1 MSPAPRAIAIVVA
14 VVMFM
19 GILEGTIISTALPHM
34 ARDFGVAPVDL
45 GIGITAY
52 LLVSAMFLPISSWV
66 AERLG
71 TKRVLMTAILGFAL
85 ASLLCGASTTLTGFV
100 AARALQAFFAS
111 LMVPVANLVL
121 LRVTPK
127 RQLVQMTAISTT
139 PALIAPVI
147 GPPLGGFITAAL
159 GWQYIFFINLPLAVI
174 GIALVW
180 RMVPDLRAE
189 VRAAFDLRGFVLVA
203 AALAGA
209 VLAMERLGAQPAAWH
224 APALLAIAAGA
235 TGVLAMRHMRRAA
248 APIVPLAALRH
259 GTFRSI
265 AFGAGFLMRLPFMGQ
280 ALLLPLFFQ
289 VGFGLSPVATGVLL
303 LAQNLGDLLLKPIAG
318 AAITRLGFRRALIT
332 GTTTMVVGIAGI
344 GLLHP
349 AMPFWLLCLALLV
362 VGAARSIAFTGMMAL
377 TFADVDQDELAG
389 ATVLNNLANAL
400 SAALGV
406 SLASLLVNLAVGEGG
421 GAGSLADYRL
431 AILCLAGVGAMAIPL
446 FARLPR
452 DAGAAVSGH
461 RLGAE
466 LA

>member
-1 MSPAPRAIAIVVA
+1 
-14 VVMFM
+14 MFM

-45 GIGITAY
+45 GVGITAY

-85 ASLLCGASTTLTGFV
+85 ASLLCGASSSLTGFV
-100 AARALQAFFAS
+100 AARTLQAFFAS

-147 GPPLGGFITAAL
+147 GPPLGGFITAAV
-159 GWQYIFFINLPLAVI
+159 GWQYIFFINLPLAAV

-180 RMVPDLRAE
+180 WMVPELRAE
-189 VRAAFDLRGFVLVA
+189 VRAAFDLRGFVLVS

-209 VLAMERLGAQPAAWH
+209 VLAMEQLGAHPASWH
-224 APALLAIAAGA
+224 VPALLAVAAGV
-235 TGVLAMRHMRRAA
+235 TGALAVRHLRRATS
-248 APIVPLAALRH
+248 PIVPLAALRH
-259 GTFRSI
+259 ATFRSI

-280 ALLLPLFFQ
+280 ALLLPLYFQ

-303 LAQNLGDLLLKPIAG
+303 LAQNLGDLMLKPIAG
-318 AAITRLGFRRALIT
+318 AAITRMGFRRALVT
-332 GTTTMVVGIAGI
+332 GTTTMIAGI
-344 GLLHP
+344 AAIALLDP
-349 AMPFWLLCLALLV
+349 AMPFWLLCLVLLV

-377 TFADVDQDELAG
+377 TFADVDHGELAG

-400 SAALGV
+400 SAALGI
-406 SLASLLVNLAVGEGG
+406 SFASLLINVAVGDGG
-421 GAGSLADYRL
+421 GAGSLADYRR
-431 AILCLAGVGAMAIPL
+431 AILCLAAVGAVAIPL

-452 DAGAAVSGH
+452 DAGAEVSGH
-461 RLGAE
+461 RPGTEFA
-466 LA
+466 